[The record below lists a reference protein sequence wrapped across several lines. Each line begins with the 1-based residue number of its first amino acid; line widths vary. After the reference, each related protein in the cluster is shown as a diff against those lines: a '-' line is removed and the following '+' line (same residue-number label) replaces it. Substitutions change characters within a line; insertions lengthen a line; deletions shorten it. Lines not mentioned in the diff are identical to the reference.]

1 MLQQSFSVLDWELPS
16 KANAFMRVN
25 ARASLPSLW
34 MKAAAYLA
42 YENKTRILN
51 QNDASICVM
60 LSMQA
65 SVSFGDNAVSEC

>member
-25 ARASLPSLW
+25 ARASLPRLW
-34 MKAAAYLA
+34 LKAAAYLA
-42 YENKTRILN
+42 YENKTGILN
-51 QNDASICVM
+51 KTDACICVM